1 MENKITKTRDFSF
14 TVDPEN
20 KKVYLT
26 KNPYYSTDQKINLTD
41 NYMWEIDETTK
52 EYNLV
57 KKTEEKK
64 PGKLY
69 YDFLD
74 LPDEYMSQV

>member
-1 MENKITKTRDFSF
+1 MMNDKAKE
-14 TVDPEN
+14 
-20 KKVYLT
+20 
-26 KNPYYSTDQKINLTD
+26 LTD
-41 NYMWEIDETTK
+41 SYMWEIDETTK
-52 EYNLV
+52 DYNLV

-74 LPDEYMSQV
+74 LPDEYMSQVQVRPEDMLF